1 MASGFELLP
10 KKQTVQG
17 AFLCNHLIEHE
28 MFECLLFSSV
38 TIAVSINVSPCPAIL
53 RVSSLNPNKFPRA
66 LKTNYKN
73 NLYQRNNINH
83 QKQHP
88 KPTYKHSHTKRNQN
102 ETYDPEPS
110 TANLKPKTRKRLLR

>member
-53 RVSSLNPNKFPRA
+53 RVSSLNPNKFP
-66 LKTNYKN
+66 NYN
-73 NLYQRNNINH
+73 V
-83 QKQHP
+83 
-88 KPTYKHSHTKRNQN
+88 T
-102 ETYDPEPS
+102 DV
-110 TANLKPKTRKRLLR
+110 